1 MADIVM
7 EVGQVTYINGQ
18 RVRYLGDGKFEP
30 APEETMAK
38 RFDHAGGPLSG
49 QPVTELPC
57 A

>member
-18 RVRYLGDGKFEP
+18 RVRYVGDGKFEP
-30 APEETMAK
+30 APEETMSK

-57 A
+57 V